1 MKCHSEAYLASTP
14 DRVMGGLLYEVEGA
28 IMTELWEGVAVIVFV
43 IVVCELFLIPRNSS
57 KALSYGIT
65 IFVIGLATL
74 ITNSFWGLPVV
85 GFGLG
90 SGYTDVS
97 SPAKVSM
104 VLVVVGLLL
113 ITWDY
118 LREKYN

>member
-1 MKCHSEAYLASTP
+1 MSIFLWVFPSTP
-14 DRVMGGLLYEVEGA
+14 DRVRNGLLYGVEGA

-43 IVVCELFLIPRNSS
+43 
-57 KALSYGIT
+57 T
-65 IFVIGLATL
+65 GLATL
-74 ITNSFWGLPVV
+74 ITNSYWGLPVV
-85 GFGLG
+85 GFGVG
-90 SGYTDVS
+90 SGFTDVS

-113 ITWDY
+113 ITWAY